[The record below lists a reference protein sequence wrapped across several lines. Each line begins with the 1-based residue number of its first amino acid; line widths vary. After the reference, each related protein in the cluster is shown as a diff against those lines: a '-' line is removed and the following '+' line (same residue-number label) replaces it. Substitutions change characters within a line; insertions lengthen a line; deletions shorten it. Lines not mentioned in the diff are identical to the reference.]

1 MHIEKILHFD
11 CKARYLWSI
20 IRSFR
25 SGDLQYAIGTI
36 TSVEE
41 VDGKRYRTFVNID
54 GSKTVQTLLER
65 DEEKRIVVFE
75 TIKTDLPVSSAKSSF
90 QVTGDDTG
98 CTLTCK
104 LDYDLKDIS
113 EERMTAMFE
122 DAWKLGETAFRKR
135 VESGR
140 SA

>member
-1 MHIEKILHFD
+1 MKIERSLDFG

-41 VDGKRYRTFVNID
+41 VDGKRIRTFVNFD
-54 GSKTVQTLLER
+54 GSKTVQVLRER
-65 DEEKRIVVFE
+65 DEEKRLIVFE
-75 TIKTDLPVSSAKSSF
+75 TIKTDLPVVSATSAF

-98 CTLTCK
+98 CTLTCNLEYE
-104 LDYDLKDIS
+104 LDGVT
-113 EERMTAMFE
+113 EEQMRAMFE
-122 DAWKLGETAFRKR
+122 DAWKLGVAAFKKR

-140 SA
+140 